1 VLLVPSKCEAHR
13 VTETLH
19 EPRHKCQSAIAKCEN
34 SQGRTHKLSGIV
46 RTNARST
53 NDPKIVLLLL
63 EPPKHAMNPSTLL
76 SFILAF
82 ASSSLL
88 VSPVKADL
96 YQLVL
101 HSNSEA
107 ALDEAFADSSAILQD
122 WIDDEPASESLVVVA
137 PGETV
142 TVEGGGARE
151 RSLQINTCP
160 NRCSNSGSTYCRSL
174 GCAFCGTSCAR
185 RRNLLRPLDSAGRSL
200 IAVEA
205 KLTAA
210 LAPYCPGAEP
220 GCELFVKIV
229 KV

>member
-1 VLLVPSKCEAHR
+1 
-13 VTETLH
+13 
-19 EPRHKCQSAIAKCEN
+19 
-34 SQGRTHKLSGIV
+34 
-46 RTNARST
+46 
-53 NDPKIVLLLL
+53 
-63 EPPKHAMNPSTLL
+63 MNPSALL
-76 SFILAF
+76 SFCLAF

-101 HSNSEA
+101 HSNSET
-107 ALDEAFADSSAILQD
+107 ALDAAAADSSAILQD
-122 WIDDEPASESLVVVA
+122 WIDDEPASESLVAVA

-142 TVEGGGARE
+142 PAGGTRARN
-151 RSLQINTCP
+151 LQINTCP
-160 NRCSNSGSTYCRSL
+160 NRCWNSGSTYCRSL

-185 RRNLLRPLDSAGRSL
+185 RRNLLRHLDSAAGRSL

-205 KLTAA
+205 KLNAA

-220 GCELFVKIV
+220 ICELYVKIV